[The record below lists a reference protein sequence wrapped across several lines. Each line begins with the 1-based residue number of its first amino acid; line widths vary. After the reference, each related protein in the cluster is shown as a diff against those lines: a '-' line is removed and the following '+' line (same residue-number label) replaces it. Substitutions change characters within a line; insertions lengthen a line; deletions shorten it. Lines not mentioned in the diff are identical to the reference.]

1 MRSRTA
7 KYFECFV
14 RYDKTMEDGKQK
26 NVTEQYTVDAL
37 SFTEAE
43 ADIIKEM
50 KPNIS
55 GDYEVKNI
63 NPAAYGEIFFSDK
76 DTDDKWYKV
85 KLAFITIDEKTEKEK
100 KAKVTYLVQA
110 NSLEQARKNTE
121 EVMNGTAIDY
131 EFVSVTETKI
141 LDVFE
146 YGGKSEAEPAE

>member
-14 RYDKTMEDGKQK
+14 RYDKTMEDGATKT
-26 NVTEQYTVDAL
+26 VTEQYTVDAL

-50 KPNIS
+50 KPYIS
-55 GDYEVKNI
+55 GTYEVKNI

-100 KAKVTYLVQA
+100 KTKVTYLVQA

-146 YGGKSEAEPAE
+146 HGGKSEAKPAE